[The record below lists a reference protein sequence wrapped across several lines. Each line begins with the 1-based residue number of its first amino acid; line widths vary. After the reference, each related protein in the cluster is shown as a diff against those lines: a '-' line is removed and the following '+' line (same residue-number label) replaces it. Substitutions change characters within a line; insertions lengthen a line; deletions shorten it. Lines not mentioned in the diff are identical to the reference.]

1 MTAGSEDT
9 DGFHHIGTILKTLLS
24 SSRKDDDGD
33 LVEIWRFWDEIVGR
47 VVAENAQPEAFKG
60 KLLLVRVGSSPWA
73 HHLRFLKS
81 DIIAKINKALGQD
94 LVEEIRFKVG

>member
-1 MTAGSEDT
+1 M
-9 DGFHHIGTILKTLLS
+9 
-24 SSRKDDDGD
+24 RKDGD
-33 LVEIWRFWDEIVGR
+33 SELVEIWKLWDEVVGR

-73 HHLRFLKS
+73 HQLRFMQA
-81 DIIAKINKALGQD
+81 DIIAKVNEALGKN